1 MTAFRL
7 ELLRFLFAPLVT
19 IGSLR
24 VEGVHRCFVL
34 EDTVRP
40 EGAPKVFGQTA
51 IPFGDYRVDMRTVS
65 PKFSKLAGHDV
76 IIPRLLEVPN
86 FSGILMHTGVNVDHT
101 DGCLIVGRNVLAQGP
116 GGFIVTES
124 RPAYDELF
132 RELERVDKEGREIWL
147 KVARAAAA

>member
-1 MTAFRL
+1 MRFNL
-7 ELLRFLFAPLVT
+7 QLLRFLFAPLVT

-40 EGAPKVFGQTA
+40 VGAPKVFGQTA

-65 PKFSKLAGHDV
+65 PKFSKLAGFDV
-76 IIPRLLEVPN
+76 ILPRLVDVPASRGSSCTPAGR
-86 FSGILMHTGVNVDHT
+86 SGT

-124 RPAYDELF
+124 RRPTTSSSASS
-132 RELERVDKEGREIWL
+132 RGRQG
-147 KVARAAAA
+147 RPGGSG